1 MKLLGACGPW
11 QVKRSDIGPRD
22 LKHLRKGIV
31 ECMMGVLGSYL
42 DRGWC
47 YSRPSYRIGVGGLNT
62 VRTGAALILAFQ
74 SIS

>member
-1 MKLLGACGPW
+1 
-11 QVKRSDIGPRD
+11 
-22 LKHLRKGIV
+22 LKNLWKGIV

-47 YSRPSYRIGVGGLNT
+47 YSHPSFRIEVEGLSTVG
-62 VRTGAALILAFQ
+62 TGAAVVLAFQ